1 MKKLLFVDHSFHAKT
16 RATAF
21 LQELLARD
29 FEVETLWDEHW
40 AGGAALTAKQ
50 LNDRQTDAIVF
61 FQVLPRPRALRGLRC
76 TNLIWVPMRDGIRYS
91 SSRLNRLRASSLKT
105 LNFCREAHTFFS
117 ANGHPSLFA
126 QYWPPPALKFP
137 RSEQKQPR
145 IFFWP
150 RRQEIGWSTLK
161 ALLGDFRPGS
171 IVLRYASD
179 PGHDLPMPSEADIRN
194 YNITLL
200 QGWLE
205 HSAYIAHLRECDVF
219 MAPRPYE
226 GIGQAMLEAMGHGLA
241 VIAPDAPTM
250 NEYVKHGHNGWLY
263 NLSAPK
269 PLDFSCWTAF
279 GTAARDDVERG
290 HAAWQAQADRVTAF
304 IAQPPV
310 RVPRW
315 DWRLMQA
322 LRL

>member
-1 MKKLLFVDHSFHAKT
+1 MKKLLYVDHSFHAKT

-40 AGGAALTAKQ
+40 AGGPAPSAKQ
-50 LNDRQTDAIVF
+50 LNARQTDAIVF
-61 FQVLPRPRALRGLRC
+61 FQVLPRSRTLRALQC
-76 TNLIWVPMRDGIRYS
+76 ANLTWVPMRDGIRYS
-91 SSRLNRLRASSLKT
+91 SSRLNKLRASSLKT
-105 LNFCREAHTFFS
+105 LNFCREAHDFFS
-117 ANGHPSLFA
+117 ANGHQSLYA
-126 QYWPPPALKFP
+126 QYWPQTAPEF
-137 RSEQKQPR
+137 RRNERKQPR

-161 ALLGDFRPGS
+161 ALLGDFRPEG

-179 PGHDLPMPSEADIRN
+179 PGHDLPMPSEADIRE

-205 HSAYIAHLRECDVF
+205 HPAYIAHLRECDVF

-250 NEYVKHGHNGWLY
+250 NEYAKHGRNGWLY
-263 NLSAPK
+263 PLAKPA
-269 PLDFSCWTAF
+269 PLDFSCWTELGA
-279 GTAARDDVERG
+279 AARDDVKRG
-290 HAAWQAQADRVTAF
+290 HAAWQAQANRVAAF
-304 IAQPPV
+304 IAQPPA
-310 RVPRW
+310 RTARW
-315 DWRLMQA
+315 DWRLMRA